1 MPVKDAIFALMFRS
15 SFKVGKK
22 LKLNYTENIKLVSGG
37 ANYMSKLIFVC
48 DLGHFRA
55 YRLSKTDLGTAK
67 LDMIESID
75 SVEAHG
81 KFSDKL
87 SDRAGNFGRTVGQAA
102 AARGSG
108 EAHNIVSETEKR
120 VIKKIAGFINKI
132 VKDEN
137 PNGWYLAAEKSINGQ
152 LQDSIDTE
160 VRLKLEKQVQ
170 ANLTKSEKSEII
182 KRFI

>member
-1 MPVKDAIFALMFRS
+1 M
-15 SFKVGKK
+15 
-22 LKLNYTENIKLVSGG
+22 NKLV
-37 ANYMSKLIFVC
+37 FVC

-55 YRLSKTDLGTAK
+55 YKLSKTDQGTAK

-120 VIKKIAGFINKI
+120 VVKKIAGFINKI

-137 PNGWYLAAEKSINGQ
+137 PDGWYLAAEKAITSQ
-152 LQDSIDTE
+152 LQEGIEPE
-160 VRLKLEKQVQ
+160 VKTKLEKSIQ
-170 ANLTKSEKSEII
+170 ANLTKAEKSEII
-182 KRFI
+182 KRFV